1 MSVGGAIMSGPG
13 QDFEAGL
20 REGIS
25 DELAATLNFDELA
38 AKLGR
43 RRRERAQ
50 IEQAVGERLLG
61 PTPSIDVDRT
71 GGLSPAFRLDV
82 DGFNAELLSKLSGRC
97 HGFVYRL
104 LQKGAPGLSVQ
115 SGRARDPVDGDV
127 GWHPDV
133 RMHVASVSKMITAM
147 AAVKAL
153 ADANVPVR
161 TAIWPWLPMYW
172 QPRGPNIDRVTF
184 EMLLTHESG
193 LWHATSDEID
203 FYEVKANVYR
213 GALLGVPLGSE
224 KYQNVNFSLFR
235 ILIPVLT
242 GAIKPSM
249 TAPGGDVTETDR
261 LWDTLTI
268 QAYGDYVRQ
277 NVFAPADVV
286 DARTASSAGDAL
298 AYRWPTPA
306 GGWDSGDLSRL
317 SATVAWHLSAN
328 ELVRVFQALA
338 DGSVVG
344 RERMHRM
351 LDGGWGIDQAG
362 MTRAGPY
369 FLKGGWWEGGTKQV
383 VQAVGGLLPGELPFA
398 VLVNSALVDGAPTP
412 APVSL
417 MSVVIA
423 AAKAHTAPAA

>member
-1 MSVGGAIMSGPG
+1 MPGPG
-13 QDFEAGL
+13 QSLKAGL

-25 DELAATLNFDELA
+25 DELAASLNFDELA
-38 AKLGR
+38 TKVGR
-43 RRRERAQ
+43 RGPERAQ

-61 PTPSIDVDRT
+61 PPPSIDVDRV
-71 GGLSPAFRLDV
+71 GVLSPAFRLDV
-82 DGFNAELLSKLSGRC
+82 DGFNAELLSTLSGRC

-104 LQKGAPGLSVQ
+104 LVKGAPGLTVQ
-115 SGRARDPVDGDV
+115 SGWARDPAEGDV
-127 GWHPDV
+127 RWHPDV

-153 ADANVPVR
+153 SDAAVPMR
-161 TAIWPWLPMYW
+161 TAIWPWLPLYW
-172 QPRGPNIDRVTF
+172 QPRGPNIERVTF

-203 FYEVKANVYR
+203 FDEVKANVYR
-213 GALLGVPLGSE
+213 GALLGVPLGDE

-249 TAPGGDVTETDR
+249 TAPGGGEEETDR
-261 LWDTLTI
+261 LWDALTI
-268 QAYGDYVRQ
+268 QAYGDYVRD
-277 NVFAPADVV
+277 NVFAPAAVV
-286 DARTASSAGDAL
+286 DARTASGAGDAL
-298 AYRWPTPA
+298 SYRWPTPA
-306 GGWDSGDLSRL
+306 GGRDSGDLSGY
-317 SATVAWHLSAN
+317 SATIAWHLSAN
-328 ELVRVFQALA
+328 ELGRVLQAFA

-344 RERMHRM
+344 RKRMHRM

-369 FLKGGWWEGGTKQV
+369 FLKGGWWEGGTNQV
-383 VQAVGGLLPGELPFA
+383 VQAVAGLLPGELPFA
-398 VLVNSALVDGAPTP
+398 VLVNSALVNGAPTP

-417 MSVVIA
+417 MSVVMA
-423 AAKAHTAPAA
+423 AVKAHVAPAA